1 MLVFVAVVVVAP
13 VPVVVAKGA
22 EVELV
27 VVVGDDD
34 LPVLAL
40 RIEMLRWK
48 GVCFLSGQNISEKGR
63 EKRRR
68 VSQEPCSSF
77 IHSSY
82 YYHF

>member
-13 VPVVVAKGA
+13 VPVVVAEGA

-27 VVVGDDD
+27 VVVVEDD

-48 GVCFLSGQNISEKGR
+48 GVCFLYVYVCAGW
-63 EKRRR
+63 
-68 VSQEPCSSF
+68 
-77 IHSSY
+77 
-82 YYHF
+82 